1 MVKGTQDKLHICLNM
16 VSDPTWSGGVLY
28 IQNLV
33 KAIACLPIAERQNI
47 KLSLAVA
54 KSNRTL
60 ADPIHNQVDR
70 VYADGFLETSYL
82 KACKVLAAYAP
93 FVPIKFL
100 NPRSCDFIYPHCART
115 KAPYKWGGW
124 IPDFQ
129 HYHLPQLF
137 SPQEIARRNVDA
149 KKLADAAPVI
159 VLSSQM
165 AQTDFCNAYPYAC
178 DRSTVINFS
187 SSFNSEWFETDPL
200 IIQSKYNLPNHFFL
214 VSNQFWQHKDH
225 IVIIEALN
233 ILKQRKIYPIVV
245 CTGGL
250 IDDRNPQYFPKLQ
263 ALIENLQLVN
273 QIKILGLIPRIDQI
287 QLMRRC
293 IAVIQ
298 PSLFEGWSTVVEDAR
313 TLGKPILV
321 SDFPVHLEQTPP
333 YAHFFERRNA
343 EELAELMSKSF
354 SSLKPGPHTQVENLA
369 RQENQERVI
378 AYGRKFLKIVNN
390 IV

>member
-1 MVKGTQDKLHICLNM
+1 MVKDLHICLNM
-16 VSDPTWSGGVLY
+16 VADPTWSGGVLY

-33 KAIACLPIAERQNI
+33 KAIASLPIAERQNI
-47 KLSLAVA
+47 KLSLAIE
-54 KSNRTL
+54 KSNQKL
-60 ADPIHNQVDR
+60 AEPIRNQIDH
-70 VYADGFLETSYL
+70 VYADGFLETNYL

-93 FVPIKFL
+93 FMPSKFL
-100 NPRSCDFIYPHCART
+100 NPRSCDFIYPHCARA

-129 HYHLPQLF
+129 HYHLPHLF
-137 SPQEIARRNVDA
+137 SPQEIARRNADA

-165 AQTDFCNAYPYAC
+165 AQIDFCNAYPYAC

-187 SSFNSEWFETDPL
+187 SSFNSEWFELDPL
-200 IIQSKYNLPNHFFL
+200 IVQAKYNLPNHFFL

-225 IVIIEALN
+225 TIIIEALN

-245 CTGGL
+245 FTGGL
-250 IDDRNPQYFPKLQ
+250 IDDRNPQYFSKLQ
-263 ALIENLQLVN
+263 SLIGELQLVN
-273 QIKILGLIPRIDQI
+273 QMKILGLIPRIDQI

-298 PSLFEGWSTVVEDAR
+298 PSLFEGWSTVIEDAR

-321 SDFPVHLEQTPP
+321 SDFPVHLEQNPP
-333 YAHFFERRNA
+333 NAHFFERRNA
-343 EELAELMSKSF
+343 EGLAELMSKSI
-354 SSLKPGPHTQVENLA
+354 SSLEPGPHIAAENLA
-369 RQENQERVI
+369 RQENLARVI
-378 AYGRKFLKIVNN
+378 TYGRKFLKIVNN
-390 IV
+390 II

>member
-1 MVKGTQDKLHICLNM
+1 MVKDLHICLNM
-16 VSDPTWSGGVLY
+16 VADPTWSGGVLY

-33 KAIACLPIAERQNI
+33 KAIASLPIAERQNI
-47 KLSLAVA
+47 KLSLAIE
-54 KSNRTL
+54 KSNQKL
-60 ADPIHNQVDR
+60 VEPIRNQIDH
-70 VYADGFLETSYL
+70 VYADGFLETNYL
-82 KACKVLAAYAP
+82 KACKILAAYAP
-93 FVPIKFL
+93 FIPSKFL
-100 NPRSCDFIYPHCART
+100 NPRSCDFIYPHCARA

-129 HYHLPQLF
+129 HYHLPHLF
-137 SPQEIARRNVDA
+137 SPHEIVRRNADA

-187 SSFNSEWFETDPL
+187 SSFNLEWFELDPL
-200 IIQSKYNLPNHFFL
+200 IVQAKYNLPNHFFL

-225 IVIIEALN
+225 TIIIEALN

-250 IDDRNPQYFPKLQ
+250 IDDRNPQYFSEIQ
-263 ALIENLQLVN
+263 SLIEKLQLVD
-273 QIKILGLIPRIDQI
+273 QMKILGLIPRIDQI

-321 SDFPVHLEQTPP
+321 SDFPVHLEQNPP
-333 YAHFFERRNA
+333 DAHFFERRNA
-343 EELAELMSKSF
+343 EELAELMSKSI
-354 SSLKPGPHTQVENLA
+354 SSLEPGPHIAAENQA
-369 RQENQERVI
+369 RQENQVRVI
-378 AYGRKFLKIVNN
+378 DYGRKFLKIVNN
-390 IV
+390 II